1 MLNNILEYIK
11 HPVTCTLDRLEQE
24 NLKSSG
30 LKSLIISALIS
41 LISVVATYISISSRY
56 SKDSWYGSYYSDAQ
70 LRKMKSE
77 ALENAELFTN
87 FFKSA
92 IIIFIMIAAVALIL
106 FIIAKIL
113 KSSIEYKDILCIINR
128 TLIASII
135 GIALSFVISKLYEPL
150 GVIMLY
156 TTSIFTSL
164 TFMNAYRDALY
175 IEDVDKL
182 VVVSTIVFV
191 VVMILL
197 SLAVSS
203 ILSNLFSSII

>member
-11 HPVTCTLDRLEQE
+11 HPVTSTLDRLEQE

-41 LISVVATYISISSRY
+41 LISVVATYISISARY
-56 SKDSWYGSYYSDAQ
+56 SKNSWYGSYYSEAQ
-70 LRKMKSE
+70 LRKMKAQ

-87 FFKSA
+87 FFKTT
-92 IIIFIMIAAVALIL
+92 IIIFIIIAVIALIL

-128 TLIASII
+128 VLIVSII
-135 GIALSFVISKLYEPL
+135 GIALSLLLSKIYDPL
-150 GVIMLY
+150 GLIMLY
-156 TTSIFTSL
+156 ATSIFTTL

-191 VVMILL
+191 VVMVLISFIL
-197 SLAVSS
+197 SS
-203 ILSNLFSSII
+203 ILTNLFSSII

>member
-1 MLNNILEYIK
+1 MLNNILEYLK

-41 LISVVATYISISSRY
+41 LISVIATYISILSRY
-56 SKDSWYGSYYSDAQ
+56 SKDSWYGNYYSEAQ
-70 LRKMKSE
+70 LRKMKSQ
-77 ALENAELFTN
+77 AIENAELFTN
-87 FFKSA
+87 FLKSA
-92 IIIFIMIAAVALIL
+92 IFIFIIIAAVALIL

-128 TLIASII
+128 ILIVSII
-135 GIALSFVISKLYEPL
+135 GIVLSLLVGKIYNPL

-156 TTSIFTSL
+156 ATSIFTSL

-191 VVMILL
+191 VVMVLI
-197 SLAVSS
+197 SLALSS